1 MTTGNGDPADEGF
14 WRRPPGQPDGL
25 RRPDQPA
32 PEAAGPVGRPS
43 YPGPP
48 PSTPPPAGWRPP
60 VHVQPPPPGRLPP
73 QDLPALDA
81 AEGSARTLTYGIG
94 MLTTAVLLV
103 VMCLLCSRVLF

>member
-1 MTTGNGDPADEGF
+1 MTNGSGDPADEGF
-14 WRRPPGQPDGL
+14 WRRPPEPPAGAPPARPRPGPAAPDH
-25 RRPDQPA
+25 RSD
-32 PEAAGPVGRPS
+32 

-48 PSTPPPAGWRPP
+48 PSIPPPAGWRPP

-81 AEGSARTLTYGIG
+81 AEGSARTITYGVG
-94 MLTTAVLLV
+94 MLAAAVLVV